1 MTEPA
6 TIIILLV
13 AAATVVLV
21 TYGCRWLNDHLDRQA
36 ERDARERFEQFKR
49 RENIDL

>member
-1 MTEPA
+1 MTDPA
-6 TIIILLV
+6 TIITLLV
-13 AAATVVLV
+13 AATIVALV
-21 TYGCRWLNDHLDRQA
+21 TYGCRWLNDRLDEQA